1 MHRRIVFQS
10 GGASVR
16 RSGSASLDLQ
26 QIQALLQQ
34 LFQLVHRTAL
44 EEHVPVGTG
53 RLDLLRLGRGA
64 LDQRTLESVTARP
77 RTGNLGVVGERYV
90 EFLTVVAALASHAA
104 GCQVVI
110 TIGLV
115 ADGSQST
122 TSKYTIC
129 HSEVLSIDSRY
140 VRRFHRPVSARP
152 SFVVHPLIYNVVVR
166 PFVPGSP
173 AQIKASYLAG
183 KVG

>member
-1 MHRRIVFQS
+1 M
-10 GGASVR
+10 
-16 RSGSASLDLQ
+16 
-26 QIQALLQQ
+26 
-34 LFQLVHRTAL
+34 
-44 EEHVPVGTG
+44 GTG

-77 RTGNLGVVGERYV
+77 RTGNLGVVGERDV
-90 EFLTVVAALASHAA
+90 EFFTVVAAIASHAA
-104 GCQVVI
+104 GCQIVI

-152 SFVVHPLIYNVVVR
+152 SFVVHPLIYNVVER